1 MKILVFNGSPKK
13 VKSDTMHMT
22 RAFLDG
28 MRDAEAQD
36 ARGAIDAGLLEQI
49 ASPMIPEDVYA
60 NIANGGV

>member
-1 MKILVFNGSPKK
+1 MKILVFSGSPKK
-13 VKSDTMHMT
+13 VKSDTMT

>member
-1 MKILVFNGSPKK
+1 
-13 VKSDTMHMT
+13 MHMT

>member
-1 MKILVFNGSPKK
+1 
-13 VKSDTMHMT
+13 MT

-28 MRDAEAQD
+28 VRDAGAQD

>member
-13 VKSDTMHMT
+13 VKSDTMT

-49 ASPMIPEDVYA
+49 ASPMIPEDV
-60 NIANGGV
+60 

>member
-1 MKILVFNGSPKK
+1 MKILVFSGSPKK
-13 VKSDTMHMT
+13 VKSDTMT
-22 RAFLDG
+22 RASLDG
-28 MRDAEAQD
+28 MRDAGAQD

>member
-1 MKILVFNGSPKK
+1 MKILVFNGSSKK
-13 VKSDTMHMT
+13 VKSDTMT

-28 MRDAEAQD
+28 MRDAGAQD

>member
-13 VKSDTMHMT
+13 AKSDTMT

-28 MRDAEAQD
+28 MRDAGAQD

>member
-28 MRDAEAQD
+28 MRDAGAQD

-49 ASPMIPEDVYA
+49 ASPMIPEDV
-60 NIANGGV
+60 

>member
-1 MKILVFNGSPKK
+1 MKILVFNGRPKK
-13 VKSDTMHMT
+13 VKSDTMT

-28 MRDAEAQD
+28 MRDAGAQD